1 VVAVLAILLLTFVY
15 DKRSK
20 AMLSLVVFFSTP
32 VFLMTFTG
40 TVWSAMEYFCTKT
53 PPQTWIEQEL
63 QRCTRNNTM
72 SRTP

>member
-1 VVAVLAILLLTFVY
+1 VVAVFAILLLIFVHY
-15 DKRSK
+15 KKSK
-20 AMLSLVVFFSTP
+20 AMFSLVVFFSTL
-32 VFLMTFTG
+32 VYLVTFTG